1 MIRAE
6 LRNFVFVEYAELGE
20 HPDTGAPVRVL
31 DGRYGPYVTD
41 GSLNAT
47 IPRGTDPKSVNLEEA
62 VELLRERESRGPAK
76 RARKTTKK
84 KAGGTKKKAGG
95 AKKKATGGRKRA
107 GRDGK
112 RAKKPPAT
120 AAEVV
125 ASMEAPAVASDD
137 GNGRKDA
144 PVGRITKPVQA
155 SAFHLGRGCE

>member
-1 MIRAE
+1 M
-6 LRNFVFVEYAELGE
+6 
-20 HPDTGAPVRVL
+20 RVL

-47 IPRGTDPKSVNLEEA
+47 IPRGTDPKSVNLQEA

-84 KAGGTKKKAGG
+84 TTKKKSTGTKKKATGTKKKAG
-95 AKKKATGGRKRA
+95 GGRKRA

-125 ASMEAPAVASDD
+125 ASMEAPAVAPDD

-144 PVGRITKPVQA
+144 PVAPERA
-155 SAFHLGRGCE
+155 